1 MRLLGKSHSQAKQ
14 FALQTQRPI
23 SQTIG
28 QVSGISLSTLQ
39 TSGIT
44 KIIVVL
50 HFLALSSQLPRNA
63 RPKHFAHQETTM
75 SDLSRTGVS
84 LDSVLLEQFDQL
96 IQNKGYANRSEAL
109 RDLIRDHLVATSV
122 VAPDAEVVG
131 TVTLIYDHHSRLLP
145 EKLTDIQHKYHEAII
160 STVHAHLDHDTC
172 LEVVVVKGK
181 SKLIQNLAD
190 LLISTKGVQHGRL
203 VMSSP
208 GIAHSSAKY
217 KHKHRRTSR

>member
-1 MRLLGKSHSQAKQ
+1 M
-14 FALQTQRPI
+14 T
-23 SQTIG
+23 
-28 QVSGISLSTLQ
+28 
-39 TSGIT
+39 
-44 KIIVVL
+44 
-50 HFLALSSQLPRNA
+50 
-63 RPKHFAHQETTM
+63 
-75 SDLSRTGVS
+75 DLSRTGFS
-84 LDSVLLEQFDQL
+84 IDAGLLKQFDQF
-96 IQNKGYANRSEAL
+96 IQSRGYANRSEAL

-122 VAPDAEVVG
+122 LAPGTEVVR

-145 EKLTDIQHKYHEAII
+145 EKLTDIRHEHHEAII

-208 GIAHSSAKY
+208 AIAKSN
-217 KHKHRRTSR
+217 KHRRTSR